1 MLIEEMSVGWYALIL
16 SIMCLIQ
23 ALAWIGS
30 IILSWRASK
39 TPHPRSGHAWRW
51 YSLVAIW
58 LLSFVL
64 NWGLV
69 EIARS
74 YHRPFHSAS
83 TSMAPTL
90 EKGDS
95 LLADMHDIDPIKR
108 GDVVMLKVRGQ
119 DWIRRVVGIPGDRV
133 AMEGGIVIL
142 NGRRAEQEFVRRREV
157 GSTGYDF
164 DIQMMN
170 ATISSERFPDEA
182 KPHLVIDALRIPLDD
197 YPEIVLPP
205 GQYFLL
211 GDNRDNSLDSR
222 QAPEDFGHG
231 LVSREMITGK
241 MEFIYWTEA
250 DGYLLGD

>member
-1 MLIEEMSVGWYALIL
+1 
-16 SIMCLIQ
+16 
-23 ALAWIGS
+23 
-30 IILSWRASK
+30 
-39 TPHPRSGHAWRW
+39 
-51 YSLVAIW
+51 
-58 LLSFVL
+58 
-64 NWGLV
+64 
-69 EIARS
+69 
-74 YHRPFHSAS
+74 
-83 TSMAPTL
+83 
-90 EKGDS
+90 
-95 LLADMHDIDPIKR
+95 
-108 GDVVMLKVRGQ
+108 
-119 DWIRRVVGIPGDRV
+119 
-133 AMEGGIVIL
+133 MEGGIVIL
-142 NGRRAEQEFVRRREV
+142 NGRRVEQEFVRRPEV

-197 YPEIVLPP
+197 YPEIALPP